1 MMYHYGEFGGF
12 GGLWALGGLVLFA
25 AVVGLVVWAVIVLTR
40 SSGRGQPPPPPVAPP
55 LGPPVAPPPP
65 RPDPLDILRER
76 FARGEI
82 TQEEFETAKR
92 VLGYEPGAPQHQA

>member
-1 MMYHYGEFGGF
+1 MMYHYDGFGGF
-12 GGLWALGGLVLFA
+12 GGLWAIGGLILFA
-25 AVVGLVVWAVIVLTR
+25 AIVGLVVWAVIVLAR
-40 SSGRGQPPPPPVAPP
+40 PGDRGQQRPPFVPPM
-55 LGPPVAPPPP
+55 GPPVAPPPA

-92 VLGYEPGAPQHQA
+92 VLGYDQGSPHA